1 MTFEEWFEQRYP
13 PEGYFAALVRES
25 FREIARDAWEAAEAE
40 GYKAGLMD
48 GGETVRRL
56 VRNVVGP
63 D

>member
-1 MTFEEWFEQRYP
+1 MTFNEWFEQRYP
-13 PEGYFAALVRES
+13 PEGEALTLVRES
-25 FREIARDAWEAAEAE
+25 FREIARDAWEAAEFE

-48 GGETVRRL
+48 GSETVRRL